1 MWKPKLKTLNAVNNG
16 YPRPEVVDRNAN
28 KRHSCTNGHLT
39 YDQIRE
45 GLLESENFKYQDRK
59 EFQFLELNKKLNEYN
74 IKRYKLTY
82 ALLLI

>member
-1 MWKPKLKTLNAVNNG
+1 MPINDILILT
-16 YPRPEVVDRNAN
+16 D
-28 KRHSCTNGHLT
+28 TLT
-39 YDQIRE
+39 YDQIRV

-82 ALLLI
+82 APTANLNAAYNKNAQRNQWDF